1 MSRVAAHH
9 EWTAAPSPIF
19 VLGSGRSGTTLVRL
33 MLTAHP
39 NIGIPPEGT
48 FMMDLYRRW
57 YRDGRVI
64 DEPIDRFC
72 DAVLASDRFS
82 DWKIDRERLRA
93 ALSRVPEKTY
103 AHLVDA
109 VYGAYLSTL
118 DERKA
123 RWGDKNIDYVL
134 ELPRVVRLFPN
145 AKIIHV
151 IRDGRDVL
159 ASYKNV
165 KFGPKGALGVAMF
178 WRKRVL
184 TGRRVGRTLG
194 ESRYYEL
201 QYERLVA
208 SPEDECRRVCGFLGE
223 AFTPQ
228 MLEFHQLNREKE
240 LVPAHRLEW
249 HANTLKP
256 VTTER
261 TGRWRDQLAPD
272 EVKTFEALAGPAMRE
287 FGYELQNE
295 RVSPGLRVSLMGEW
309 CTWVVRGVRRRVAER
324 LKSPPSPGAQVNL
337 PSGGP

>member
-1 MSRVAAHH
+1 VSDIAGHH
-9 EWTAAPSPIF
+9 ESTPHPSPIF

-57 YRDGRVI
+57 YRDGRPV
-64 DEPIDRFC
+64 DEPVERFC
-72 DAVLASDRFS
+72 DAVLASDRF
-82 DWKIDRERLRA
+82 DEWKLDRARLLARLA
-93 ALSRVPEKTY
+93 AVTEKTY

-109 VYGAYLSTL
+109 VYVEYLTTL
-118 DERKA
+118 DERKT

-134 ELPRVVRLFPN
+134 ELPRVVRIFPD

-159 ASYKNV
+159 ASYNNV

-184 TGRRVGRTLG
+184 TGRRIGRTLG

-208 SPEDECRRVCGFLGE
+208 SPEAECRRLCRFLGE
-223 AFTPQ
+223 EFTPQ

-261 TGRWRDQLAPD
+261 TGRWRDQLSPD
-272 EVKTFEALAGPAMRE
+272 EVKTFEALAGPALRE
-287 FGYELQNE
+287 FGYEPQNE
-295 RVSPGLRVSLMGEW
+295 RVSPALRVALMGEW
-309 CTWVVRGVRRRVAER
+309 FAWVSRGVRRRLVDR
-324 LKSPPSPGAQVNL
+324 LGSSPPPGGQVNL
-337 PSGGP
+337 RGGGP